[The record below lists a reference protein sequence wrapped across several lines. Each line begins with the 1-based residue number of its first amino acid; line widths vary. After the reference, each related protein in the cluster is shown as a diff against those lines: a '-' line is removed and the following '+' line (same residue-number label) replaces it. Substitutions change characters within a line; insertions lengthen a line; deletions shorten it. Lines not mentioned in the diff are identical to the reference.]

1 MSGESER
8 PVMPEGVD
16 LDAVLTDLAVEW
28 IRAAMKSASTD
39 TIDPRDWWERARTAL
54 VTAAST
60 AETWPQMVARQ
71 LGKLQVKATVE
82 TTANAVRV
90 VGEQLTELGPAA
102 WPRFRAL
109 CERDGLYIA
118 AMAQSLNAADRA
130 AKKNKQM
137 PLLKEGE

>member
-1 MSGESER
+1 MSGKNEQLT
-8 PVMPEGVD
+8 MPESVN

-28 IRAAMKSASTD
+28 LRAAMKSASTD

-82 TTANAVRV
+82 TTATAVRV
-90 VGEQLTELGPAA
+90 LGEQLVELGPAA
-102 WPRFRAL
+102 WPRFRVL

-118 AMAQSLNAADRA
+118 AMAQALNAAERA
-130 AKKNKQM
+130 VKKNKQ
-137 PLLKEGE
+137 PVLKEGE